1 MTPFGKAVRHL
12 RIEKEMLLGEMADIL
27 HVSPSYISQ
36 IEMGKKP
43 IPEGF
48 SERVAG
54 LFGLRGDELRQLR
67 TEAARSMSEFKI
79 KLAEGASDKD
89 RILANSIALE
99 FARLTP
105 EAKERIQNI
114 VRGSEG

>member
-12 RIEKEMLLGEMADIL
+12 RIEREMLLGDMAEIL

-36 IEMGKKP
+36 IEMGRKP

-48 SERVAG
+48 PERIG
-54 LFGLRGDELRQLR
+54 SLFGLQGEALEQLR
-67 TEAARSMSEFKI
+67 ADAARSMSEFKI
-79 KLAEGASDKD
+79 KLEAGASDKD
-89 RILANSIALE
+89 RILANTIALE

-114 VRGSEG
+114 VRGSH

>member
-12 RIEKEMLLGEMADIL
+12 RIEREMLLGDMADIL
-27 HVSPSYISQ
+27 HVSASYISQ

-43 IPEGF
+43 IPDGF
-48 SERVAG
+48 ADRVAS
-54 LFGLRGDELRQLR
+54 LFNLEGDALTHLRS
-67 TEAARSMSEFKI
+67 EAARSMSEFKI
-79 KLAEGASDKD
+79 KLEAGASDKD
-89 RILANSIALE
+89 RILANTIALE

-114 VRGSEG
+114 VRGSN